1 MENCLLFLDF
11 CNFYLIYI
19 LSNVI
24 NFRTILTL
32 KVSNLHHNWYCS
44 CSGCYI
50 TKGPLGN
57 NCIAHKLF
65 SESGPLP
72 HWATLPQKDWCCLR
86 LIWWYWLSG
95 VTPAWIRRC
104 QSKLVY
110 VWLFLIMWFFFC
122 LLYVSCQITPCFP
135 LICNILKASCNG
147 SFTVTFSRYAQ
158 YKDGVK

>member
-11 CNFYLIYI
+11 CKFLPDLYSFTFDKLKNDSCSKSVKSSSQLIVVYG
-19 LSNVI
+19 
-24 NFRTILTL
+24 R
-32 KVSNLHHNWYCS
+32 
-44 CSGCYI
+44 SGCYI

-57 NCIAHKLF
+57 NCLAHKLF

-110 VWLFLIMWFFFC
+110 VWLFLIMWLFLFT
-122 LLYVSCQITPCFP
+122 ICFMP
-135 LICNILKASCNG
+135 NN
-147 SFTVTFSRYAQ
+147 SFDMQ
-158 YKDGVK
+158 YFESSL